1 MKSSRQQDRTGDPRS
16 AATKVSQVDA
26 ILISSDKGSDYG
38 DSDNSQADA
47 MFPRVE
53 KLPLSPERD
62 RVEDNNMINSD
73 KSPKDIDAGDDRDTV
88 IDPAES
94 DPAEEALDDIASTGR
109 ATYYE
114 TAKESSIG
122 VDFQSPRNSRGFST
136 PSSPRLKDDPSRL
149 NTPNCDLA
157 TEDDSGRKE

>member
-1 MKSSRQQDRTGDPRS
+1 
-16 AATKVSQVDA
+16 
-26 ILISSDKGSDYG
+26 
-38 DSDNSQADA
+38 

-94 DPAEEALDDIASTGR
+94 NPAEEALDDIPEQYWPSLDLSGLTNSVPCETLQASTGR

-149 NTPNCDLA
+149 YTPNCDLA